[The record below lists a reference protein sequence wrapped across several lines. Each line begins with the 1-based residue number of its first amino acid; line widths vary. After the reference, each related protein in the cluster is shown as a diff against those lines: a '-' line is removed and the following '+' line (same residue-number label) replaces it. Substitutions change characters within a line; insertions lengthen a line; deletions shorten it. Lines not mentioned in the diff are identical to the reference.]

1 MTSTLRLPLLASAS
15 LLALAGAAQAQS
27 TADLFDL
34 GELVLEGG
42 YDPSD
47 PVPGYVATTAQTA
60 TKTGTPIL
68 ETPQSISVITGEQI
82 EDQGATTLGDTLGYT
97 AGVTAQPYGTDP
109 RFDAPTIRGFNGGNA
124 QYLNG
129 LRLLRERGAPS
140 FEVYSLE
147 RVEVLKGPAS
157 VLYGAGI
164 PGGVINQIQ
173 KRAQF
178 LSFGELGVGAG
189 DPKATEG
196 FIDYNHAFSDTFA
209 ARVTAVARDSEE
221 DVEELE
227 NSRRYLGLA
236 TRWQPTAQTSLQ
248 VLGAWQKDS
257 PITPAGVPHDLLGA
271 ADDEDLRDFYAGD
284 PSDDES
290 DREMLNLGF
299 ELSHELSRD
308 WSMDANFRYQK
319 FDWDYTGFYVNN
331 PVSDG
336 DTITRGANGTT
347 EASFSQNLDLRLNG
361 QLDTGAVNHRLVLG
375 LDMRR
380 YGIDE
385 TTDFLNAD
393 AISFSNPSYGGANLS
408 APWYSE
414 TNDLTLEQVG
424 LYLQDE
430 LAFGNWRASLALR
443 HDWASQTGTASTWMD
458 WAGAIYESNTEID
471 QDDEATTGRAGLS
484 YVYANGLAPYL
495 SYTTSFD
502 PEIGVDNSGTPFEA
516 TEGKQWE
523 AGVKYQPLGFNGFF
537 SAAIYD
543 LRQTNVKTPVTDDSG
558 IGDERQVGEVHS
570 QGLEL
575 EASVDL
581 DSGWNLRGAYAWNR
595 AEQEGGDYYGFDMPN
610 APLHNA
616 SLWANYSF
624 AAGSALDGLTLGGGA
639 RYIGER
645 YGDAANLYHM
655 DDVTL
660 LDLQAAYA
668 VTDDMQVSVNVS
680 NLTDEAY
687 VANCGSFGCYYGDG
701 RTVQARLTYKW

>member
-1 MTSTLRLPLLASAS
+1 MTSTLRLSYLASAS

-34 GELVLEGG
+34 GEIVLEGE

-109 RFDAPTIRGFNGGNA
+109 RFDSPTVRGFNGSNA

-129 LRLLRERGAPS
+129 LRQLRERGAPS

-178 LSFGELGVGAG
+178 LSFGEVGVGIG

-227 NSRRYLGLA
+227 NSRQYLGLA
-236 TRWQPTAQTSLQ
+236 TRWGPTEQTSLQ
-248 VLGAWQKDS
+248 FLGSWMKDS
-257 PITPAGVPHDLLGA
+257 PITPAGIPYDLVGEK
-271 ADDEDLRDFYAGD
+271 DDEDLRDFYAGD
-284 PSDDES
+284 PKDDES
-290 DREMLNLGF
+290 DRETLNLGF
-299 ELSHELSRD
+299 EAHHDLSAD
-308 WSMDANFRYQK
+308 WSLDANFRFQK

-331 PVSDG
+331 GVTDG
-336 DTITRGANGTT
+336 DTITRGANGTS
-347 EASFSQNLDLRLNG
+347 EDSYSQNLDLRLNG
-361 QLDTGAVNHRLVLG
+361 SLDAGAVSHRLLFG

-380 YGIDE
+380 YGIEE

-393 AISFSNPSYGGANLS
+393 AISFSHPSYNGANLGD
-408 APWYSE
+408 AWYSE
-414 TNDLTLEQVG
+414 TNDLTLEQIG
-424 LYLQDE
+424 IYAQDE
-430 LAFGNWRASLALR
+430 MALGNWRASLALR
-443 HDWASQTGTASTWMD
+443 HDWASQTGTAGTWMN
-458 WAGAIYESNTEID
+458 WGGAIYESSTDVD
-471 QDDEATTGRAGLS
+471 QDDEATTGRVGLS
-484 YVYANGLAPYL
+484 YVFANGVAPYI
-495 SYTTSFD
+495 SYATSFD
-502 PEIGVDNSGTPFEA
+502 PEIGVDNDGNTFEPS
-516 TEGKQWE
+516 EGKQWE

-537 SAAIYD
+537 SAALYD
-543 LRQTNVKTPVTDDSG
+543 LRQTNVKTVFTDEFG
-558 IGDERQVGEVHS
+558 VGDERQVGEVHS

-575 EASVDL
+575 EGSADL
-581 DSGWNLRGAYAWNR
+581 ENGWNIRGAYAWNLT
-595 AEQEGGDYYGFDMPN
+595 EQIEGDNDGNRMPN

-616 SLWANYSF
+616 SLWANYHF
-624 AAGSALDGLTLGGGA
+624 APGSALDGLTLGGGV

-645 YGDAANLYHM
+645 YGDAANLYEL

-660 LDLQAAYA
+660 VDLQASYA
-668 VTDDMQVSVNVS
+668 ITEDMQLAVNVS